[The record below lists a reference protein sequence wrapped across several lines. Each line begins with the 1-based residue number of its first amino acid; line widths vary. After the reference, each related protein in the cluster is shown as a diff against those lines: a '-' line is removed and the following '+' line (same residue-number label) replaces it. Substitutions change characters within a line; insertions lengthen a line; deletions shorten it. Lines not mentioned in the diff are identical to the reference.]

1 MAEIMAKND
10 GDKMETI
17 PPDLSSFVADQRK
30 LLQLER
36 DAELEQSKAVIE
48 AAEANDMRDLERKG
62 ILVDKLVLAG
72 TRTGMYGRLV
82 CFTNS
87 SAIYFILLNN

>member
-1 MAEIMAKND
+1 MAKIMAKND
-10 GDKMETI
+10 GDKMGTI

-48 AAEANDMRDLERKG
+48 AAEANNMRDLERKG
-62 ILVDKLVLAG
+62 ILVDKLVVAG
-72 TRTGMYGRLV
+72 TRTGMYGRSV
-82 CFTNS
+82 FYKFFSN
-87 SAIYFILLNN
+87 